1 MVFIFTVMAISLL
14 SNPSTLQAQPIDL
27 KDSIQS
33 TQKETVVLVSNNM
46 LSGCIVSNSKE
57 DDNSFSDTTPLVLS
71 FINQDNIFNK
81 NKSFNK
87 GYSIH
92 NLSTN
97 NQKVQQIRA
106 P

>member
-1 MVFIFTVMAISLL
+1 MLFIFLVMTITLL
-14 SNPSTLQAQPIDL
+14 SNPSALQAQTVEL
-27 KDSIQS
+27 VGSIQN
-33 TQKETVVLVSNNM
+33 TPKETVILVSNNM
-46 LSGCIVSNSKE
+46 LSGSIISCSKE
-57 DDNSFSDTTPLVLS
+57 ENNTFSGSAPLVIS
-71 FINQDNIFNK
+71 YVEQNKIFNK
-81 NKSFNK
+81 NKSFNR